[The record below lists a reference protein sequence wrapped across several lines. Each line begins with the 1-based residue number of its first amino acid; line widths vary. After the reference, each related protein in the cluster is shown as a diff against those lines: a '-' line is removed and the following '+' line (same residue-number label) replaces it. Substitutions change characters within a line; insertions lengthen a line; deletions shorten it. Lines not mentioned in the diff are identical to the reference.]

1 MQQKPLQLFQEQRT
15 DFSRIP
21 RLSILRIHS
30 LHVAME
36 VPLAP
41 RRSKGIDESMDAFVM
56 NDLVVEGVILVE
68 NIHELFYEVVYR
80 C

>member
-1 MQQKPLQLFQEQRT
+1 
-15 DFSRIP
+15 
-21 RLSILRIHS
+21 
-30 LHVAME
+30 ME